1 MAIEGL
7 KSYYQ
12 ENRKSYQVLTEA
24 DCETILRAAFDILE
38 TTGMDIQHPRA
49 QKILTDAGA
58 KQEDGVIKFPRELV
72 IKAINSAGKELVLY
86 DRFGNEKLRAGG
98 TRTYFGLGPTNP
110 FFNDFKTGGRRKS
123 RRSDVTDS
131 AIVAD
136 ACPNIDFLMGLAQIS
151 DYDIGLSDVYE
162 TYEML
167 TNSTKPVIS
176 WGVSVDGLKEQ
187 VDMGAA
193 VAGGRE
199 KLLEKPFMALFPG
212 CPVTPLIIDAK
223 IFEKLEYAAQS
234 GLPLIWMT
242 GAQLGSVTPVTMA
255 TAAAVGMAELFGGLV
270 LTQLIR
276 EGCTIA
282 CGFVAL
288 TVDMS
293 TTHSAYGSPEH
304 CLGEAMNA
312 DLFHYLNLPT
322 MQTGGV
328 TDAKIVDE
336 QAAIETAMQVLTNI
350 LNGGHLVHDV
360 GFIDGAMSGAL
371 EQVVLT
377 DEIIGYA
384 RRMERGIAINED
396 TLVPEI
402 VHEVGPGGEFLT
414 HEHTFEN
421 FRSEF
426 WFPTLMTR
434 ELYSNWEQNKMD
446 LRTRLRIKT
455 EKMLTEHRA
464 PALPA
469 DIMQKLNEILAAAE
483 KRVLG

>member
-12 ENRKSYQVLTEA
+12 ENKKSYQVLSET
-24 DCETILRAAFDILE
+24 DCETILNATFDILE
-38 TTGMDIQHPRA
+38 NTGMDIQHPRA
-49 QKILTDAGA
+49 QKLLTDAGA
-58 KQEDGVIKFPRELV
+58 KQEDGVIKIPRSLV
-72 IKAINSAGKELVLY
+72 IDCINSAGKELVLY

-110 FFNDFKTGGRRKS
+110 FFNDFKTGERRKS
-123 RRSDVTDS
+123 QRSDVTES

-151 DYDIGLSDVYE
+151 DYNIGLSDVYE

-193 VAGGRE
+193 VAGGHE
-199 KLLEKPFMALFPG
+199 KLIEKPFMALFPG
-212 CPVTPLIIDAK
+212 CPVSPLIIDAK
-223 IFEKLEYAAQS
+223 IYEKLEYSAQS
-234 GLPLIWMT
+234 GLPLIWMS
-242 GAQLGSVTPVTMA
+242 GAQLGSVTPVTIA
-255 TAAAVGMAELFGGLV
+255 GAVSVAMAEMLGGLV
-270 LTQLIR
+270 LAQLVR
-276 EGCTIA
+276 KGCTIA
-282 CGFVAL
+282 CGFVVL

-336 QAAIETAMQVLTNI
+336 QAAIETSMQVLTNI

-371 EQVVLT
+371 EQIVLT
-377 DEIIGYA
+377 DEIISYA
-384 RRMERGIAINED
+384 RRMERGITINEE
-396 TLVPEI
+396 TLALDVI
-402 VHEVGPGGEFLT
+402 HEVGPGGEFLT

-421 FRSEF
+421 FRGEF
-426 WFPTLMTR
+426 WFPTLLTR

-446 LRTRLRIKT
+446 MRTRLRKKT
-455 EKMLTEHRA
+455 EKLLAEHRA
-464 PALPA
+464 PALPE
-469 DIMQKLNEILAAAE
+469 DVTRKLNEILTAAE